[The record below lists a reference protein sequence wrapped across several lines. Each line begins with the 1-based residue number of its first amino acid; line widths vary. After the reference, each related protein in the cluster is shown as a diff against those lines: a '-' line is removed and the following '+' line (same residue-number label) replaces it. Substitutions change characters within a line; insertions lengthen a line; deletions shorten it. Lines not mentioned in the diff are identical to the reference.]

1 MDDEVR
7 SGISDVPVPE
17 APPGGKEAA
26 ERARVLVV
34 DDDDRNLLAIRTVLE
49 DVGEIVEAR
58 SGEEA
63 LRHLLKG
70 EFAVILLDVY
80 MPGIDGYETARLLR
94 ERGARVAICAPHGD
108 MLESAAK
115 QLGALPVVAD
125 VSKEED
131 VQRLISTV
139 VKEYDDYNVLINNA
153 GCGAFAPLVDLTADE
168 FFRVWQTNVL
178 GAMLV
183 ARESAH
189 HFIGR
194 GEGNIVNIASTAGQ
208 RGFANGSAYCSSKFA
223 LHALTECWRA
233 ELRQHNIRVMQVNP
247 SEVQTS
253 FGAERSKPVKPQNDS
268 KLVAA
273 DIGQLIVSMLE
284 LEDRGFVTEA
294 TMWAT
299 NPKDA

>member
-1 MDDEVR
+1 MDL
-7 SGISDVPVPE
+7 
-17 APPGGKEAA
+17 KKAA
-26 ERARVLVV
+26 VLV
-34 DDDDRNLLAIRTVLE
+34 T
-49 DVGEIVEAR
+49 GG
-58 SGEEA
+58 SC
-63 LRHLLKG
+63 
-70 EFAVILLDVY
+70 
-80 MPGIDGYETARLLR
+80 GIGFETARLLR
-94 ERGARVAICAPHGD
+94 ERGARVAICARHGE

-125 VSKEED
+125 VGKEED
-131 VQRLISTV
+131 VQHMIQAV
-139 VKEYDDYNVLINNA
+139 VKEYSDYNVLINNA
-153 GCGAFAPLVDLTADE
+153 GFGAFAPLVDLTADE

-189 HFIGR
+189 HFIGQSY
-194 GEGNIVNIASTAGQ
+194 GNIINIASTAAL

-253 FGAERSKPVKPQNDS
+253 FGAEESKPMKPQNDT

-273 DIGQLIVSMLE
+273 DVGQLIVSMLE
-284 LEDRGFVTEA
+284 MEDRGFDTEA
-294 TMWAT
+294 TLWAT
-299 NPKDA
+299 NPVQG